1 MRQTLG
7 EQAEGSRWGGWGVE
21 RWAKKKKKKEKNS
34 GILTKVW

>member
-21 RWAKKKKKKEKNS
+21 RWAKKKRKERKKKTQ
-34 GILTKVW
+34 GY